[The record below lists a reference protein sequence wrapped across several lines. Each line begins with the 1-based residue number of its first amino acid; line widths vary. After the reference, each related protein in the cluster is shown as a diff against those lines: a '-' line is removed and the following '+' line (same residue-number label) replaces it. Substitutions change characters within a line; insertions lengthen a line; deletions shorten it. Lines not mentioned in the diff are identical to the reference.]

1 MVTYPYN
8 TRTSRAEGASF
19 VASFFSVVANG
30 TAELVEGYDFS
41 SSSSSSFSS
50 QSSQSSQTS
59 QSSASSLSSA
69 SSSSY
74 SSSSRSSL
82 SSLSSFPEQVTYA
95 ENDPSTGQAAV
106 IGYYGNISSITIAPT
121 YNGMPVVQIA
131 AYALLQNWWDSV
143 HLFSIIVPSSVTYI
157 DYYAFDGVGT
167 YAPGYANV
175 YFSGNA
181 PAVDPDAFLGFNGT
195 IYYHSAYAYDPA
207 HNPSGFT
214 TPTWQGHATATW

>member
-1 MVTYPYN
+1 
-8 TRTSRAEGASF
+8 
-19 VASFFSVVANG
+19 
-30 TAELVEGYDFS
+30 
-41 SSSSSSFSS
+41 
-50 QSSQSSQTS
+50 
-59 QSSASSLSSA
+59 
-69 SSSSY
+69 
-74 SSSSRSSL
+74 
-82 SSLSSFPEQVTYA
+82 
-95 ENDPSTGQAAV
+95 V
-106 IGYYGNISSITIAPT
+106 IGNGICRGWDVIPVAGLMVRITPGSGFI
-121 YNGMPVVQIA
+121 NGW
-131 AYALLQNWWDSV
+131 YSV